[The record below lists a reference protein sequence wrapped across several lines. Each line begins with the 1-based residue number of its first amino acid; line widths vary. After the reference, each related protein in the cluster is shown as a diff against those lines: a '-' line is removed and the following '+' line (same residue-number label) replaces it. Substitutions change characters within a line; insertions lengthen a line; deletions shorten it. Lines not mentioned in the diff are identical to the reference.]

1 MSLDVKNPK
10 LGVSLVVIDIEKC
23 STIKEFKISTSN
35 GLKDEQTKCRFL
47 TVSPDE
53 KKVYVTSLM
62 LNKIFSINLLTEEV
76 KTFSHKLKEP
86 AGIAIDPKVG
96 D

>member
-10 LGVSLVVIDIEKC
+10 LGVSLVLIDIEKC
-23 STIKEFKISTSN
+23 STVKRFKISATD
-35 GLKDEQTKCRFL
+35 GLKDEQTMCRFL
-47 TVSPDE
+47 TVSLDE